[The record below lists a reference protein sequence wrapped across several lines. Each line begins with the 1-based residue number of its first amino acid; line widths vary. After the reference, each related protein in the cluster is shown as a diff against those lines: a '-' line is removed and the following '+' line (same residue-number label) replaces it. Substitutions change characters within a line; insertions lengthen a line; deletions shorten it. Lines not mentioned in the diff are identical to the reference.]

1 MAGFQFMHAEV
12 FAAGAGQARPAK
24 KGGKVVRTNE
34 RKLSAAQ
41 VVGEA
46 ARLAGC
52 APHVSEPVTPR
63 TLYGLGADE
72 LEQWCADL
80 VATAGQQVD
89 EKGRKQRK
97 DTAIIM
103 GVVAS
108 YPGPPDEGDP
118 NYVRWKALNVAYFC
132 EKFGP
137 NVVSIVEHL
146 DEKHG
151 HLHVLVSAGGRSV
164 KPLHPGYAA
173 SVPLRQAGA
182 TQAAQSDA
190 YKAAR
195 RVRGRMSTRRRWRR
209 LVGWLGLGLVV
220 SG

>member
-1 MAGFQFMHAEV
+1 MCLN
-12 FAAGAGQARPAK
+12 R
-24 KGGKVVRTNE
+24 
-34 RKLSAAQ
+34 L
-41 VVGEA
+41 
-46 ARLAGC
+46 RLA
-52 APHVSEPVTPR
+52 P
-63 TLYGLGADE
+63 YGLGADE

-190 YKAAR
+190 YKA
-195 RVRGRMSTRRRWRR
+195 RGAC
-209 LVGWLGLGLVV
+209 VAG
-220 SG
+220 